1 MVMSMQSSTDNTPIF
16 GGDAPLDLV
25 VSHPIQPMVEEVVVS
40 MQSSIDP
47 TLLLESD
54 KSKEA
59 VAPMQFLV
67 DPALLVLVLYL
78 LCHVLSISSTS
89 PSEQERV
96 LLFPSSLPPSLDEV
110 PFDWDGLVGY
120 PMPLPMSFPGRDI
133 I

>member
-16 GGDAPLDLV
+16 WGDTLLELV

-40 MQSSIDP
+40 MQYSIDP

-67 DPALLVLVLYL
+67 DLALLVLVLYL
-78 LCHVLSISSTS
+78 QCHVLSCSITS
-89 PSEQERV
+89 PSKQERV
-96 LLFPSSLPPSLDEV
+96 LLFPISLPPSLDEV
-110 PFDWDGLVGY
+110 PFDWDDLMGHPIPPY
-120 PMPLPMSFPGRDI
+120 MSFPLRDI